1 MYKKYLLALTICIL
15 FSGILFAGDPNA
27 QKKVYKATIENG
39 IQSVEIVGGRYYF
52 APDYIIVKVNVLVEL
67 NVKKDGFIVPHDIV
81 MNEPEAGIVFK
92 ESLSTGSKTI
102 KFTPQ
107 KVGKFHFYCDKKL
120 PFFKSHRE
128 EGMEGVLEV
137 VE

>member
-1 MYKKYLLALTICIL
+1 MFFSL
-15 FSGILFAGDPNA
+15 FLLFAGTLFAEDASTEKN
-27 QKKVYKATIENG
+27 VYKATIENG
-39 IQSVEIVGGRYYF
+39 IQSLEIMGGRYYF
-52 APDYIIVKVNVLVEL
+52 APDYIIVKVNVPVEL
-67 NVKKDGFIVPHDIV
+67 KVRKDGFIVPHDIV